1 MLDAGHARYA
11 VGQVAVPYGTC
22 TEPSNVAAG
31 GGACPVRFR
40 CAGCDHFRTDVS
52 YLPDL
57 TAHLDDLLRTRERLA
72 AMTGVDDWA
81 RAAAA
86 PSEEEIT
93 RIRRLIAQIEGDI
106 TQISPAD
113 RAGIDEA
120 IAVIRKHRAVN
131 LGMPA
136 IRTRTAAQEKT
147 A

>member
-1 MLDAGHARYA
+1 LTDNTHRLD
-11 VGQVAVPYGTC
+11 
-22 TEPSNVAAG
+22 TE
-31 GGACPVRFR
+31 
-40 CAGCDHFRTDVS
+40 DHFRTDVS

>member
-1 MLDAGHARYA
+1 MGFAPAFASLAPA
-11 VGQVAVPYGTC
+11 
-22 TEPSNVAAG
+22 TEGKPDTASAEIS
-31 GGACPVRFR
+31 
-40 CAGCDHFRTDVS
+40 TDVS

-86 PSEEEIT
+86 PPEEEIT
-93 RIRRLIAQIEGDI
+93 RIRRLIARIEGDI
-106 TQISPAD
+106 THLND
-113 RAGIDEA
+113 GERAAIGEA
-120 IAVIRKHRAVN
+120 VAVIRKHRAVN

-136 IRTRTAAQEKT
+136 IRTRTAQQEET